1 MGPILSKPILSKPIL
16 SKPILS
22 KPRWATAAA
31 TTAAAAEEFSQA
43 IQAPSPTHP
52 GTTYP
57 VRVSPHS
64 DIYYYIYYI
73 YLIRFACPCGPGFW
87 NQGSWKFPGMQVLKH
102 MCLLCIW
109 RSCFVSFWWF
119 GVHFGGVFEV
129 WRHPGALKGT
139 NETPRAPPGVKRR

>member
-1 MGPILSKPILSKPIL
+1 MEKHIENNVHGPMGPIL

-31 TTAAAAEEFSQA
+31 TTATATEEFCQA

-64 DIYYYIYYI
+64 D
-73 YLIRFACPCGPGFW
+73 L
-87 NQGSWKFPGMQVLKH
+87 
-102 MCLLCIW
+102 
-109 RSCFVSFWWF
+109 
-119 GVHFGGVFEV
+119 
-129 WRHPGALKGT
+129 
-139 NETPRAPPGVKRR
+139 